1 MHRSTTPDVCN
12 SSVVHEPG
20 NIASIYLHSRV
31 RQASVPLEVVVLSHA
46 AHFHTLI
53 LYNLLIILKVYY
65 VMLYYRAKVG
75 LGLWPTTLYI

>member
-1 MHRSTTPDVCN
+1 M
-12 SSVVHEPG
+12 
-20 NIASIYLHSRV
+20 

-46 AHFHTLI
+46 THFHTLI